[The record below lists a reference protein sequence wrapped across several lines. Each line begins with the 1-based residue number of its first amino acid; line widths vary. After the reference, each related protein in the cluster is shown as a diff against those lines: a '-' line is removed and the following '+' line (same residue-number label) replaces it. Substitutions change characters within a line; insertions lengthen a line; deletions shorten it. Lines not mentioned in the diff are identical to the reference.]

1 MESINPQ
8 QYFEVSVVGWIYW
21 YRGRM
26 DILVEGGGGRRM
38 PPPPLVSHVS
48 SSHFFLSSE
57 YQISLFIERTNMYC
71 FENTFLCTFG
81 GDKEGY

>member
-38 PPPPLVSHVS
+38 PPPPLSVMCHLHIYS
-48 SSHFFLSSE
+48 FIE